1 MLRKRERGTCIYR
14 ERVSAIVYTYPA
26 YVRPPLWMFLNVN
39 VNITFVGLYR
49 KLPNFKSSTI
59 SSSAKTQGK
68 FLERKNAEREKVV
81 FKSKISGFTEKK
93 KEIQQ
98 DWKARNIITMAAH
111 GSKKASLQT
120 SLHDLM

>member
-1 MLRKRERGTCIYR
+1 
-14 ERVSAIVYTYPA
+14 
-26 YVRPPLWMFLNVN
+26 MFLNVN

-81 FKSKISGFTEKK
+81 FKSKISGFTEKRK
-93 KEIQQ
+93 KSNKIEKQEI
-98 DWKARNIITMAAH
+98 
-111 GSKKASLQT
+111 S
-120 SLHDLM
+120 